1 MTAPHWPRPQWKD
14 SGAKAFFLWFVFGDF
29 ADDFRIDAAQYRT
42 RGAPAGVDV
51 MRYEHAAIRPW
62 DGYPLGGSMGTL
74 FKSENEA
81 LFTRAL
87 ATRDCLMLRG
97 EIADPADLDGLRDV
111 VGTITA
117 LGDLGGAAV
126 VDPQMLSLFDPA
138 EWRTRFFESGEFVS
152 RDHIAI
158 LASKDEGAYNRQWIH
173 TRGMRKFARPD
184 IGIWNVPADYA
195 GHAGQ
200 LAERF
205 ADFQALGG
213 IVEEGREIVI
223 DGLPANM
230 RVRHGGSLEDPE
242 FNNVHLA
249 IRWPD

>member
-1 MTAPHWPRPQWKD
+1 MSPPSWPRPQWRD

-29 ADDFRIDAAQYRT
+29 ADDFRIDAARYRT
-42 RGAPAGVDV
+42 RGTPAGVDV
-51 MRYEHAAIRPW
+51 MRYAHAAIRTW
-62 DGYPLGGSMGTL
+62 DGYPLGGTMGSL
-74 FKSENEA
+74 FRSENEMRY
-81 LFTRAL
+81 TRAL

-97 EIADPADLDGLRDV
+97 EVPDPADLDALRDL

-117 LGDLGGAAV
+117 LVDLGGAAI
-126 VDPQMLSLFDPA
+126 VDPQLLSLIAPA
-138 EWRTRFFESGEFVS
+138 EWRTRFFDSGEFVT

-158 LASKDEGAYNRQWIH
+158 LQSEDENACGRHWIH

-213 IVEEGREIVI
+213 IVEEGREIAI
-223 DGLPANM
+223 DGLPASM
-230 RVRHGGSLEDPE
+230 RVTHAGSLEDPA

>member
-1 MTAPHWPRPQWKD
+1 MSAHWPRPQWRD
-14 SGAKAFFLWFVFGDF
+14 GGAKAFYLWFVFGDF
-29 ADDFRIDAAQYRT
+29 AESFEIDAKRYRT
-42 RGAPAGVDV
+42 RGAPEGVDV
-51 MRYEHAAIRPW
+51 MRYAHEPLRAW
-62 DGYPLGGSMGTL
+62 EGYPLGGTMGAL
-74 FKSENEA
+74 FKRENES
-81 LFTRAL
+81 LYTRAL

-97 EIADPADLDGLRDV
+97 EVDDPSDLDGLRDL

-117 LGDLGGAAV
+117 LVDLGGAAV

-138 EWRTRFFESGEFVS
+138 EWRARFFASDAFAV

-158 LASKDEGAYNRQWIH
+158 LASEDEAAFARQWIH

-200 LAERF
+200 LADRF

-213 IVEEGREIVI
+213 IVEDGREIEVE
-223 DGLPANM
+223 GLPSNM
-230 RVRHGGSLEDPE
+230 RIEHAGSLEDPE

>member
-1 MTAPHWPRPQWKD
+1 MTAPRWPRPQWKD

-42 RGAPAGVDV
+42 RGTPAGVDV
-51 MRYEHAAIRPW
+51 IRYEHAAIRAW
-62 DGYPLGGSMGTL
+62 DGYPLGGSMGML

-87 ATRDCLMLRG
+87 ATRDCLMVRG
-97 EIADPADLDGLRDV
+97 EIADPADLDGLRDL
-111 VGTITA
+111 VGTITG
-117 LGDLGGAAV
+117 LMDLGGAAV
-126 VDPQMLSLFDPA
+126 VDPQMLSLFDLA
-138 EWRTRFFESGEFVS
+138 EWRARFFEGDVFVA
-152 RDHIAI
+152 RNHVAI
-158 LASKDEGAYNRQWIH
+158 LASEDESAPNRRWIH

-223 DGLPANM
+223 DGLPASM
-230 RVRHGGSLEDPE
+230 RIHHSGSLNDPE
-242 FNNVHLA
+242 FNNAHLA

>member
-1 MTAPHWPRPQWKD
+1 VTAPHWPRPQWRD

-29 ADDFRIDAAQYRT
+29 DDDFRVDAARYRT
-42 RGAPAGVDV
+42 RGTPSGVDV
-51 MRYEHAAIRPW
+51 MRYPHESIRAW
-62 DGYPLGGSMGTL
+62 DGYPLGGSMGKL
-74 FKSENEA
+74 FKGENAA
-81 LFTRAL
+81 LFARAG
-87 ATRDCLMLRG
+87 ATRDCLLLRG
-97 EIADPADLDGLRDV
+97 EVADPADLDGLRDL

-117 LGDLGGAAV
+117 LVDLGGAAV
-126 VDPQMLSLFDPA
+126 IDPQMLSLFEPA
-138 EWRTRFFESGEFVS
+138 EWRARFFDPDEFVA
-152 RDHIAI
+152 RNHVAI
-158 LASKDEGAYNRQWIH
+158 LASEDDGAHGRQWIH

-184 IGIWNVPADYA
+184 IGIWNVPAAYA

-223 DGLPANM
+223 DGLPASM
-230 RVRHGGSLEDPE
+230 HARHAGSLEDPE